1 MKVTKILAGILL
13 ALALGLALLAWMLGS
28 DTPREVER
36 AAVDGKT
43 SEVVDGAEKASA
55 STSAQPSYWVMGAK
69 RPIAA
74 GQRVEEADVEP
85 LEKTAAVEGGF
96 TRVDD
101 LLGKTTVV
109 ALEPGQV
116 FQAKFLVSG
125 LSLQLEP
132 GLRAVSIGVKEPMA
146 VGNHIRPGDFVD
158 VFFSLQ
164 EDPRDAKSATQARLL
179 LARARVLAYGSS
191 TVENPP
197 ATLQQRLAEQAKE
210 GERVGSRDEVRGRAE
225 IPNTAVLAVPLED
238 VQRLAL
244 AEKHGQ
250 LSLALRHPDDMA
262 LPDASLFAALP
273 GALQPLATTGTTA
286 AALAPIDKAYAG
298 TKLTDLVHGGSGGR
312 AEASDDS
319 RRRVSRGV
327 GRVGN
332 ATQQQ
337 TVELLYGNTAQA
349 VSY

>member
-1 MKVTKILAGILL
+1 MKVTKILAGVLL
-13 ALALGLALLAWMLGS
+13 ALALGLALLAWMLGGEA
-28 DTPREVER
+28 PRDVAPALGAPTSGDAGE
-36 AAVDGKT
+36 AV
-43 SEVVDGAEKASA
+43 EVVAAR
-55 STSAQPSYWVMGAK
+55 QPSYWVMGAK

-74 GQRVEEADVEP
+74 GQRVTEADIEP
-85 LEKTAAVEGGF
+85 LERGGAVEGSF
-96 TRVDD
+96 TRIED

-116 FQAKFLVSG
+116 FQAQFLVNG

-132 GLRAVSIGVKEPMA
+132 GLRAVSIAVKEPMA

-164 EDPRDAKSATQARLL
+164 EDPRDAKSVAQARLL
-179 LARARVLAYGSS
+179 LARARVLAYGST

-197 ATLQQRLAEQAKE
+197 ATLAQRQAEQAKE
-210 GERVGSRDEVRGRAE
+210 SGGRDDVRVRAE
-225 IPNTAVLAVPLED
+225 VPSTAVLAVPLED

-250 LSLALRHPDDMA
+250 LSLALRHPDDVA

-273 GALQPLATTGTTA
+273 AVLQPLTASGLTLAT
-286 AALAPIDKAYAG
+286 LAPIDRAYAG
-298 TKLTDLVHGGSGGR
+298 TRLSDLANGS
-312 AEASDDS
+312 ASPRDEGAGT
-319 RRRVSRGV
+319 RERGQRGV
-327 GRVGN
+327 RR
-332 ATQQQ
+332 ADDAKQKQ